1 MSIKIREATPA
12 DIDVIVRYNLAL
24 ARETESRELD
34 EALLRAGVEALLR
47 DRNKGVYYLAEE
59 DGEVLG
65 QTLVTYEWS
74 DWRNGTFWWIQSV
87 YVTPNHRGESVFGAL
102 YRHLHA
108 LASND
113 PTVCGMRLYVDRDN
127 RRAAEI
133 YRALG
138 MKDAH
143 YEMLEVDFR
152 MQR

>member
-1 MSIKIREATPA
+1 MSITIREATPA
-12 DIDVIVRYNLAL
+12 DLDVIVRFNLGL

-34 EALLRAGVEALLR
+34 EDVLRAGVETLLR
-47 DRNKGVYYLAEE
+47 DRNRGVYYLAEE
-59 DGEVLG
+59 DGQVQG
-65 QTLVTYEWS
+65 QALITYEWS
-74 DWRNGTFWWIQSV
+74 DWRNGTFWWLQSV
-87 YVTPNHRGESVFGAL
+87 YVSPQHRGESFFGAL
-102 YRHLHA
+102 YRHIHE
-108 LASND
+108 LASSD
-113 PTVCGMRLYVDRDN
+113 PSVCGLRLYVDRNN